1 MCECLS
7 LRDISNNYAEI
18 ALGKIVVLPESE
30 ISTLASVPFCKFVQ
44 WMLDCTTSLA

>member
-18 ALGKIVVLPESE
+18 ALEKIVLPESE
-30 ISTLASVPFCKFVQ
+30 IS
-44 WMLDCTTSLA
+44 